1 MKIASRVFCII
12 GLVANTF
19 LMINFMRVYPS
30 VLVIWIILLVL
41 SLVFSI
47 WGIATKTKSIALGVC
62 LILFTNVFAG
72 FVGTAM
78 NNAKASNVCS
88 YWYFS

>member
-72 FVGTAM
+72 VFYLCWDG
-78 NNAKASNVCS
+78 NE
-88 YWYFS
+88 

>member
-12 GLVANTF
+12 GLVANTL

-30 VLVIWIILLVL
+30 VLVLLVL
-41 SLVFSI
+41 SLIFSI

-62 LILFTNVFAG
+62 LILFTNVFHLCWDG
-72 FVGTAM
+72 
-78 NNAKASNVCS
+78 NE
-88 YWYFS
+88 